1 MEMDPELFE
10 ECQRQ
15 YEEKQAKSKEVEEH
29 RQFTWKRL
37 AQAAAERDGVGGG
50 GEDDHMITS

>member
-15 YEEKQAKSKEVEEH
+15 YEEKQAKSKEVEEQ
-29 RQFTWKRL
+29 RQYTWKRL
-37 AQAAAERDGVGGG
+37 AEAAAERDGGG
-50 GEDDHMITS
+50 GEEDHMITS